1 MVKVKICGLTNYE
14 DAILAAELGA
24 DALGFIFYKDSP
36 RYVDFT
42 RAYEICR
49 SLPPFIFKVG
59 VFVDED
65 ISVVNQYIEALRL
78 DRVQLHGNESP
89 EYCRQIKCGQI
100 IKSFRLKES
109 KDLSKL
115 ANYDKVS
122 AFLLDAYHPKKPGGT
137 GQTFDW
143 QLAIEAKK
151 YSCPII
157 LSGGLTP
164 ENVVAAIRLVRPY
177 AVDVASGVE
186 SSPGKKEPLLLK
198 LFIEEAKRALI

>member
-1 MVKVKICGLTNYE
+1 MVKVKICGITNYN
-14 DAILAAELGA
+14 DAVLAAELGA
-24 DALGFIFYKDSP
+24 DALGFIFYENSP
-36 RYVDFT
+36 RYIDFT
-42 RAYEICR
+42 QAYEICR

-59 VFVDED
+59 VFVNEELDK
-65 ISVVNQYIEALRL
+65 VHQYIEALRL
-78 DRVQLHGNESP
+78 DRVQLHGDESP
-89 EYCRQIKCGQI
+89 DYCKQIKCGQV
-100 IKSFRLKES
+100 IKSFRLKDS

-115 ANYDKVS
+115 KDYTNVS
-122 AFLLDAYHPKKPGGT
+122 AFLLDAYHPKKLGGT

-143 QLAIEAKK
+143 QLAIEAKT
-151 YSCPII
+151 YGCPII

-198 LFIEEAKRALI
+198 LFIEEAKRALY

>member
-1 MVKVKICGLTNYE
+1 MVKVKICGITNYQ
-14 DAILAAELGA
+14 DAVLAAELGA

-36 RYVDFT
+36 RYIDFT
-42 RAYEICR
+42 QAYEICR

-59 VFVDED
+59 VFVDEEL
-65 ISVVNQYIEALRL
+65 SVVNQHIEALRL
-78 DRVQLHGNESP
+78 DRVQLHGNESA
-89 EYCRQIKCGQI
+89 EYCAQIKCGQV
-100 IKSFRLKES
+100 IKSFRLKDS
-109 KDLSKL
+109 QDLSPL
-115 ANYDKVS
+115 AHYNKVS

-143 QLAIEAKK
+143 QLAIEAKN
-151 YSCPII
+151 YGCPII

-186 SSPGKKEPLLLK
+186 STPGKKEPLLLK
-198 LFIEEAKRALI
+198 LFIEEAKRALY